1 MLHLSGHVVT
11 VDTVNELRI
20 TVQTKLT
27 LTGEATKDDI
37 KKEIETLIN
46 NYFLELKKEWEVN
59 DSVIVRLSRIDT
71 ILLNAAGAID
81 VSNTVLNGQAMNIAL
96 DKFQIPIL
104 EGVVLL

>member
-1 MLHLSGHVVT
+1 MHLSGHVVT

-71 ILLNAAGAID
+71 ILLNAAGVID

-96 DKFQIPIL
+96 SKFQIPIL

>member
-1 MLHLSGHVVT
+1 MHLSGHVVT

-71 ILLNAAGAID
+71 ILLNAAGVID

>member
-1 MLHLSGHVVT
+1 LHLFGHIVT
-11 VDTVNELRI
+11 VDTVNELKI

-37 KKEIETLIN
+37 KKEIEILIN

-71 ILLNAAGAID
+71 ILLNAAGVID

>member
-1 MLHLSGHVVT
+1 MHLSGHVVT
-11 VDTVNELRI
+11 VDTVSELRI

-37 KKEIETLIN
+37 RKEIEILIN

-71 ILLNAAGAID
+71 ILLNAAGVID

>member
-1 MLHLSGHVVT
+1 MHLYGHVVT
-11 VDTVNELRI
+11 VDTVNEFKI

-27 LTGEATKDDI
+27 LTGDATKDDI
-37 KKEIETLIN
+37 KKEIENLIN

-71 ILLNAAGAID
+71 ILLNAAGVID
-81 VSNTVLNGQAMNIAL
+81 VSNTVLNGQAANIAL
-96 DKFQIPIL
+96 DKFQVPIL

>member
-11 VDTVNELRI
+11 VDTVSELRI

-37 KKEIETLIN
+37 RKEIEILIN

-71 ILLNAAGAID
+71 ILLNAAGVID

>member
-1 MLHLSGHVVT
+1 MHLSGHVVT

-71 ILLNAAGAID
+71 ILLNAAG
-81 VSNTVLNGQAMNIAL
+81 VNGQAMNIAL
-96 DKFQIPIL
+96 SKFQIPIL

>member
-1 MLHLSGHVVT
+1 MHLFGHIVT
-11 VDTVNELRI
+11 VDTVNELKI

-59 DSVIVRLSRIDT
+59 DSVIVRLLRIDT
-71 ILLNAAGAID
+71 ILLNAAGVID

-96 DKFQIPIL
+96 GKFQIPIL

>member
-1 MLHLSGHVVT
+1 MHLSGHVVT

-27 LTGEATKDDI
+27 LTGEAKKYYI

-71 ILLNAAGAID
+71 ILLNAAGVID

>member
-1 MLHLSGHVVT
+1 MHLYGHVVT
-11 VDTVNELRI
+11 VDTVNEFKI

-27 LTGEATKDDI
+27 LTGDATKDDI

-71 ILLNAAGAID
+71 ILLNAAGVID
-81 VSNTVLNGQAMNIAL
+81 VSNTVLNGQAANIAL
-96 DKFQIPIL
+96 DKFQVPIL

>member
-59 DSVIVRLSRIDT
+59 D
-71 ILLNAAGAID
+71 
-81 VSNTVLNGQAMNIAL
+81 IAL
-96 DKFQIPIL
+96 CKFQIPIL

>member
-1 MLHLSGHVVT
+1 MHLFGHIVT
-11 VDTVNELRI
+11 VDTVNELKI

-37 KKEIETLIN
+37 KKEIEILIN

-71 ILLNAAGAID
+71 ILLNAAGVID

>member
-1 MLHLSGHVVT
+1 MHLFGHIVT
-11 VDTVNELRI
+11 VDTVNELKI

-71 ILLNAAGAID
+71 ILLNAAGVID

>member
-1 MLHLSGHVVT
+1 MHLSGHIVT

-71 ILLNAAGAID
+71 ILLNAAGVID

>member
-1 MLHLSGHVVT
+1 MHLFGHIVT
-11 VDTVNELRI
+11 VDTVNELKI

-37 KKEIETLIN
+37 KKEIEILIN

-71 ILLNAAGAID
+71 ILLNAAGVID
-81 VSNTVLNGQAMNIAL
+81 ISNTVLNGQAMNIAL

>member
-1 MLHLSGHVVT
+1 MHLSGHVVT

-37 KKEIETLIN
+37 KKEIEILIN

-71 ILLNAAGAID
+71 ILLNAAGVID

>member
-71 ILLNAAGAID
+71 ILLNAAGVID
-81 VSNTVLNGQAMNIAL
+81 VSNTVLNGQAANIAL

>member
-71 ILLNAAGAID
+71 ILLNAAGVID